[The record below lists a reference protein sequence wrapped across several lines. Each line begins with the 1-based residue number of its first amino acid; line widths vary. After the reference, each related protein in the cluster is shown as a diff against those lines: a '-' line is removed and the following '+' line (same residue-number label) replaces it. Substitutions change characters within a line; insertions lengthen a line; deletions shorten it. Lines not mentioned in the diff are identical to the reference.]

1 MDTNF
6 KEMNTEQL
14 EQFINSSNANGIN
27 EESSNTEE
35 VSNLEVSETE
45 EQQIEETEVTEESED
60 DKPEEAEVETTTSA
74 DEKPFYKDKTRE
86 EIIEMQENATKKISR
101 QENELY
107 SMRKELADIRKQ
119 ISKNQKE
126 IENTEVDEVLDQ
138 YSEDDRKAIELL
150 IEKKL
155 KDKEAFK
162 SQQTEEQIRIT
173 EKENENFWAN
183 AKLIID
189 PSYEKDIEESLIS
202 EIRSKGQKDTLQQP
216 NWVKDYVA
224 KQLNI
229 IRNSGEIKSSSK
241 NNLVKK
247 KVKAATVTGGSSAS
261 AGNGWKGKPEPKN
274 SADYREWAKENL
286 GLVI

>member
-35 VSNLEVSETE
+35 VSNVEISETE
-45 EQQIEETEVTEESED
+45 EQIVEEAEVTEESKE
-60 DKPEEAEVETTTSA
+60 DKPKETEEETTKTA
-74 DEKPFYKDKTRE
+74 DEKPFYKNKTRE

-107 SMRKELADIRKQ
+107 NMRKELADIRKQ
-119 ISKNQKE
+119 ISKNQESKE
-126 IENTEVDEVLDQ
+126 NSEIDDILSE
-138 YSEDDRKAIELL
+138 YSEDDRKAIEVL

-155 KDKEAFK
+155 KDKEAFNN
-162 SQQTEEQIRIT
+162 QQSEEQLRLT
-173 EKENENFWAN
+173 EKENESFWAN
-183 AKLIID
+183 AKVIID
-189 PSYEKDIEESLIS
+189 PSYQKDIEESLIT
-202 EIRSKGQKDTLQQP
+202 EIRTKGQKDTLHKP
-216 NWVKDYVA
+216 GWVKDYVQ
-224 KQLNI
+224 KQLEN
-229 IRNSGEIKSSSK
+229 IRNSGEVKSSSK

-247 KVKAATVTGGSSAS
+247 KVKAATITGGSSVS
-261 AGNGWKGKPEPKN
+261 TSNGWKGKPEPKN